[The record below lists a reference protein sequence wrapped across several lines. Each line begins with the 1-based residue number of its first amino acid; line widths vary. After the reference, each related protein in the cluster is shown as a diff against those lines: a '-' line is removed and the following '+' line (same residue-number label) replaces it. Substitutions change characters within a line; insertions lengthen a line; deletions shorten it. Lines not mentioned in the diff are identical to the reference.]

1 MVCCASIFVFK
12 KMKISIKHV
21 FSLLA
26 RTETFLQS
34 FTLILVGGFTIGIL
48 IDFLNY
54 QDNSDMR
61 LFFLL
66 TLGILV
72 SRVLRLKSDATFKLA
87 IFFLVLLFVFFIF
100 SRASGITE
108 RIAVWLY
115 FILIIGIVQQFFEF
129 KNSKK
134 KNT

>member
-1 MVCCASIFVFK
+1 
-12 KMKISIKHV
+12 MKTSMKRA

-26 RTETFLQS
+26 NIEAFLQS
-34 FTLILVGGFTIGIL
+34 FTLILVGGFTVGIL
-48 IDFLNY
+48 IDFFNY
-54 QDNSDMR
+54 QDNSDIR

-66 TLGILV
+66 ALGILV
-72 SRVLRLKSDATFKLA
+72 SRVLRLKSDATFKFAL
-87 IFFLVLLFVFFIF
+87 FFLVLLFVFFIS
-100 SRASGITE
+100 SRESEITE

-129 KNSKK
+129 KNNRE